1 MDNGESAFIEPI
13 SRFMHGLEDPPSRA
27 LADLEAIKTRSSAI
41 AGRPCDQGRGKAG
54 SGGSA
59 DPPKNLEL
67 RSEIA
72 LSFTSDRCQINGNGH
87 LYNFNTLET
96 TCLH

>member
-1 MDNGESAFIEPI
+1 MERGRIQRLPNFWGVPSII
-13 SRFMHGLEDPPSRA
+13 SETGKATDFK
-27 LADLEAIKTRSSAI
+27 I
-41 AGRPCDQGRGKAG
+41 QGRGKAG

-72 LSFTSDRCQINGNGH
+72 LSFTSDKCQINGNGH